1 MSQKKASDK
10 TAVIQIERH
19 GDIAII
25 VPASEVES
33 MSWELMPLAA
43 DIVLAPLKKEPAS
56 SVIMDLS
63 HVSFFGSMFLSLLLR
78 CHTLVKQQGGEMVLC
93 GVSDQALELLRVT
106 ALDTLW
112 ALYDTREQAI
122 DALS

>member
-1 MSQKKASDK
+1 MSQKKSSDK
-10 TAVIQIERH
+10 AAVIQIERH

-93 GVSDQALELLRVT
+93 GVSAQALELLRVT